1 LPDDKGGGVLS
12 NLDQMPLEDLMA
24 LRQQLQ
30 AKRSDLQGRI
40 VAKSQELGVDP
51 ALSLSVAHQESL
63 FNPEAVSPRDV
74 TGLFQVTVDTGKRF
88 GQTAQNRT
96 NPDVSIHAGV
106 SELRRLLDMHGG
118 NVRQALKGYGDPNQA
133 NYADLVLSHYP
144 RYTQMAGTHQAL
156 DQMPM
161 EELLRL
167 RDSLRGTQPQ
177 APAPAASTPEAPPTQ
192 DTEPSPLQ
200 PPIDIEKESPAEP
213 GPGEQLTPEELL
225 RGTGI
230 QPIGEALKSAGAGA
244 LEAGGAILGELG
256 GIASS
261 PLTGPVGPVIGPALG
276 AYGGRRL
283 AQYLHLLPGEPTLL
297 PETFDDYLTLGLG
310 AAPQAFKQGMR
321 YSRGGRALRATET
334 ENKAALET
342 YQKDF
347 AAQENNWQREVAG
360 MDRERAA
367 DLLTARRQ
375 ARVDT
380 EMALKDWET
389 KGATQVE
396 KDIAKARES
405 QQAWAAKV
413 DAHEQ
418 ELANVLELNRQ
429 RAANIRQEWEA
440 KNAAAQAAY
449 ATERPEAYRA
459 AVAEA
464 RTAQGQYRDAVR
476 AQDLAEQRHAEA
488 VQRLKTI
495 PGKYMPPLTAKGRPG
510 SSAFYE
516 RFAEE
521 AGDIPVTLDAAQ
533 EAATRVQGQLG
544 EPLPGAPTSRMQR
557 IAKAIEDREPMTVGQ
572 AHEDLKYLGR
582 LTRNPE
588 GSIRGP
594 AQQLFRGL
602 STAMEQS
609 APAESVGVLRQA
621 NAMWMQEQGI
631 KGFQQALNRRGGG
644 SLISKDAQGR
654 EVLNVRKLL
663 NTVEDQSLDLQ
674 HWLPADQYAALH
686 RDIQGF
692 IGTPAMPTKPVA
704 LPGSVP
710 VKVGEPPAIAPPK
723 YTGMEELPTLK
734 GPAPDAAPLPGAID
748 VGRIGPR
755 PEATLPKTVPAE
767 APPPR
772 PLFTPPEPTEPTV
785 QFRGSGKAHILGTIL
800 LSGGLGSTAQKVA
813 LAAYGTEAVSY
824 AVAKAILNPRARPLM
839 LRAIE
844 QGRVPPGLYAILT
857 SYAAESR
864 QEKER

>member
-1 LPDDKGGGVLS
+1 V
-12 NLDQMPLEDLMA
+12 
-24 LRQQLQ
+24 
-30 AKRSDLQGRI
+30 
-40 VAKSQELGVDP
+40 
-51 ALSLSVAHQESL
+51 
-63 FNPEAVSPRDV
+63 VSRANAE
-74 TGLFQVTVDTGKRF
+74 GLFQLMPGTAASYKVNAYDPVEAAGAAAKELGRLTKKYRGHMPSVLAAWNWGEGNYDSHGMNQIPQETKAFTQRVMGSL
-88 GQTAQNRT
+88 GAPQTARGRNLT
-96 NPDVSIHAGV
+96 D
-106 SELRRLLDMHGG
+106 
-118 NVRQALKGYGDPNQA
+118 
-133 NYADLVLSHYP
+133 DLF
-144 RYTQMAGTHQAL
+144 GT
-156 DQMPM
+156 
-161 EELLRL
+161 
-167 RDSLRGTQPQ
+167 
-177 APAPAASTPEAPPTQ
+177 PAASSDVGTSPARLEQAQGQRLLAPPGARPMAPDEQALAPQRTAPGAAEPFPDVVPSPDPTQ
-192 DTEPSPLQ
+192 PATVRYPGQGDMGTGSPLQ
-200 PPIDIEKESPAEP
+200 PAIDIEKESPSAP

-261 PLTGPVGPVIGPALG
+261 PLTGPVGPVVGPALG

-283 AQYLHLLPGEPTLL
+283 AQYFHLLPGEPTLL

-334 ENKAALET
+334 ANKAALET

-389 KGATQVE
+389 KGAAQVE

-413 DAHEQ
+413 EAHEQ

-449 ATERPEAYRA
+449 GTERPEAYRA

-464 RTAQGQYRDAVR
+464 RVAQSQYRDAVL
-476 AQDLAEQRHAEA
+476 AQDRAAQRHTEA

-510 SSAFYE
+510 SSALYE

-521 AGDIPVTLDAAQ
+521 AGDMPVTLDAAQ

-544 EPLPGAPTSRMQR
+544 EPLPGAPASRMQR

-588 GSIRGP
+588 GSVRGP

-621 NAMWMQEQGI
+621 NTMWMQEQGI

-674 HWLPADQYAALH
+674 HWLPADQYTALH

-692 IGTPAMPTKPVA
+692 IGTPAMPSKPVP
-704 LPGSVP
+704 LPRSVP
-710 VKVGEPPAIAPPK
+710 VKVGEPPVIAPPA
-723 YTGMEELPTLK
+723 YTGMKPLPALQ
-734 GPAPDAAPLPGAID
+734 GQPPDAAPLPGAID
-748 VGRIGPR
+748 IGRIGPR
-755 PEATLPKTVPAE
+755 PEPTLPTTVPAE
-767 APPPR
+767 APPSR
-772 PLFTPPEPTEPTV
+772 PSFTPPEPTEPTV
-785 QFRGSGKAHILGTIL
+785 QFRGSGKAHIIGTIL

-824 AVAKAILNPRARPLM
+824 AVAKAMLNPRARPLM

-857 SYAAESR
+857 GYAAESR